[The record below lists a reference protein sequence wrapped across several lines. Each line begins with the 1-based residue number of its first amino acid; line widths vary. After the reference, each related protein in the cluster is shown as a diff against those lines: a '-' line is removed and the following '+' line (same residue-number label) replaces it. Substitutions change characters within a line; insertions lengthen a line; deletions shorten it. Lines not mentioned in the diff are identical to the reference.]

1 MSDLRPIERVIMKAM
16 ADGVPVPEIALSVR
30 KKPGT
35 IKRIAAMAEYARK
48 ELDRDL
54 SRSTDERGLRPI
66 ERRVKAMRQ
75 DGLTT
80 AEIAARLRRGG
91 DHIRRIEAYT
101 DLKITGA
108 IGG

>member
-1 MSDLRPIERVIMKAM
+1 MYDLRPIERVIMKAM
-16 ADGVPVPEIALSVR
+16 ADGVPVPDIAMSVR

-35 IKRIAAMAEYARK
+35 IKRIAAMADYARS

-54 SRSTDERGLRPI
+54 SRSTDDQGLRPI
-66 ERRVKAMRQ
+66 ERRVMAMRRA
-75 DGLTT
+75 GLST

-91 DHIRRIEAYT
+91 DHIRRIEAYA

>member
-16 ADGVPVPEIALSVR
+16 AEGVSVPDIAISVR

-35 IKRIAAMAEYARK
+35 IRRIAAMAEYARA

-54 SRSTDERGLRPI
+54 KRSTDENGLRPI
-66 ERRVKAMRQ
+66 ERRVKAMRAE
-75 DGLTT
+75 GLTT

-91 DHIRRIEAYT
+91 DHIRRIEAYA

-108 IGG
+108 LGS